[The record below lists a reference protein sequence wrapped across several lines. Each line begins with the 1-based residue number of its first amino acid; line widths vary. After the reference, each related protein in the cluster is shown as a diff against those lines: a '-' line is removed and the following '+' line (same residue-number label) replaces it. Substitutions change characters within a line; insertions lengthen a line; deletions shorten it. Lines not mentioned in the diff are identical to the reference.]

1 VGGETQTRFT
11 RRTLIGSA
19 AAGAAAAA
27 LPRVARA
34 EAPEEPSSSSPASS
48 SVRRKADV
56 VVVGAGLAGLSSARA
71 IAHAGHSVI
80 VLEARDRVG
89 GRTWN
94 RPITGGS
101 YIDAGAEFV
110 GPTQDRIKALAQAVG
125 VETFPTYNSGNNVY
139 WKDGKRETYAASG
152 PTGIAPPDPAYLPDI
167 AQIVEKLNK
176 MAKEIDVKAPWKAKE
191 AVEWDSETFYTWLK
205 ANELNPDFLR
215 LASTATDAIFGQE
228 PRDLSLL
235 YVVYYIAASGDETNQ
250 GTFERNFQTG
260 GGAQQERLVGG
271 SQLIS
276 IKVAAEL
283 GSSVVLNA
291 PVQRIVQSAQGVK
304 VYVGRQHVSAKLA
317 IVAIPPAL
325 AGRIEYEPLLP
336 ALRDQLTQ
344 RTPMGSYAKVDVV
357 YESPFWRAEGLTGQ
371 AVSVNGPV
379 RVTFDSTPK
388 EGSPGVLLGFIG
400 GTDARGWYGLP
411 PEQRRQAVIDN
422 FANYFGEKARK
433 PLQYVE
439 NAWADERFSRG
450 DPVAGLP
457 PGVLLDFGTALRAPV
472 GRIHWAGTETSD
484 FWTGYMDGAVRSGE
498 RAANEVLAELPSKRR
513 RKRRGRKT
521 ALPRRV
527 QPHPMRP

>member
-1 VGGETQTRFT
+1 MDNKAASKRSSETRFT
-11 RRTLIGSA
+11 RRTLIGTA

-27 LPRVARA
+27 LPHVANA
-34 EAPEEPSSSSPASS
+34 EAAEQPSSSSLASS
-48 SVRRKADV
+48 SLPRTADV
-56 VVVGAGLAGLSSARA
+56 VVVGAGLAGLTAARS
-71 IAHAGHSVI
+71 IARAGHSV
-80 VLEARDRVG
+80 VVTEARSRVG

-125 VETFPTYNSGNNVY
+125 LETFPTYNTGNNVY

-167 AQIVEKLNK
+167 VQVVQKLDTMAQ
-176 MAKEIDVKAPWKAKE
+176 EIDVAAPWRAKE
-191 AVEWDSETFYTWLK
+191 AVEWDSQTFYTWLK
-205 ANELNPDFLR
+205 ANEANPDFTR
-215 LASTATDAIFGQE
+215 LAATATDAIFGQE

-235 YVVYYIAASGDETNQ
+235 YVVYYIAASGNETTQ
-250 GTFERNFQTG
+250 GTFERNFQTAE
-260 GGAQQERLVGG
+260 GAQQDRFIGG

-276 IKVAAEL
+276 LRVAAEL

-291 PVQRIVQSAQGVK
+291 PVRRIAQTGKGVTVTAK
-304 VYVGRQHVSAKLA
+304 GGRVSAKLA

-325 AGRIEYEPLLP
+325 AARIEYEPLLP

-357 YESPFWRAEGLTGQ
+357 YSRPFWRDEGLTGQ

-379 RVTFDSTPK
+379 RVTFDSTPN

-411 PEQRRQAVIDN
+411 PEQRKQAVLDN
-422 FANYFGEKARK
+422 FANYFGDKARS
-433 PLQYVE
+433 PVEYVE

-457 PGVLLDFGTALRAPV
+457 PGVLLDFGTALRAPA
-472 GRIHWAGTETSD
+472 GRVHWAGTETSD

-498 RAANEVLAELPSKRR
+498 RAAQEVLAELP
-513 RKRRGRKT
+513 
-521 ALPRRV
+521 
-527 QPHPMRP
+527 

>member
-1 VGGETQTRFT
+1 VGDGTETRFT

-19 AAGAAAAA
+19 AAGAAVASLPGAA
-27 LPRVARA
+27 PQARA
-34 EAPEEPSSSSPASS
+34 ATTGKTA
-48 SVRRKADV
+48 KQADV
-56 VVVGAGLAGLSSARA
+56 AIVGAGLAGLTAARA
-71 IAHAGHSVI
+71 IAAAGRSVI

-125 VETFPTYNSGNNVY
+125 VETFPTYNSGEDVY
-139 WKDGKRETYAASG
+139 WKDGTRLTYSASG

-167 AQIVEKLNK
+167 AQIVQKLDT
-176 MAKEIDVKAPWKAKE
+176 MAKEIDVKAPWQARE
-191 AVEWDSETFYTWLK
+191 AIEWDSQTFYTWLK
-205 ANELNPDFLR
+205 ANEINPDFMR
-215 LASTATDAIFGQE
+215 LAATATDAIFGQE

-235 YVVYYIAASGDETNQ
+235 YAVFYIAASGNETNQ
-250 GTFERNFQTG
+250 GTFERNFQTAE
-260 GGAQQERLVGG
+260 GAQQERLVGG

-276 IKVAAEL
+276 IRVAAAL
-283 GSSVVLNA
+283 GSNVVLNA
-291 PVQRIVQSAQGVK
+291 PVQRIVQNATGVE
-304 VYVGRQHVSAKLA
+304 VNAGGVNVSATLA

-325 AGRIEYEPLLP
+325 AARIEYEPLLP

-344 RTPMGSYAKVDVV
+344 RAPMGSYAKVDAV
-357 YESPFWRAEGLTGQ
+357 YERPFWRAEGLTGQ

-400 GTDARGWYGLP
+400 GTDARTWYGLP
-411 PEQRRQAVIDN
+411 AEQRRQMVLDN
-422 FANYFGEKARK
+422 LANYFGEKARK
-433 PLQYVE
+433 PLQYIE
-439 NAWADERFSRG
+439 NRWADERFSRG

-484 FWTGYMDGAVRSGE
+484 FWVGYMDGAVRSGE
-498 RAANEVLAELPSKRR
+498 RAAKEVLAELS
-513 RKRRGRKT
+513 
-521 ALPRRV
+521 
-527 QPHPMRP
+527 

>member
-1 VGGETQTRFT
+1 VGGERQTRFT

-19 AAGAAAAA
+19 TAGAAAAA

-34 EAPEEPSSSSPASS
+34 EGPEKSSSSSLASL
-48 SVRRKADV
+48 SVPKTADV
-56 VVVGAGLAGLSSARA
+56 VVVGGGLAGLSAARA
-71 IAHAGHSVI
+71 IARAGRSVV

-125 VETFPTYNSGNNVY
+125 VETFPTYNSGSNVY

-167 AQIVEKLNK
+167 AQIVQKLNT
-176 MAKEIDVKAPWKAKE
+176 MATEIDVEAPWKAKE
-191 AVEWDSETFYTWLK
+191 AVEWDSQTFYTWLK
-205 ANELNPDFLR
+205 ANEVNPDFMR

-235 YVVYYIAASGDETNQ
+235 YAVFYIAASGNETNQ
-250 GTFERNFQTG
+250 GTFERNFQTAE
-260 GGAQQERLVGG
+260 GAQQDRFVGG

-276 IKVAAEL
+276 IRVAGEL
-283 GSSVVLNA
+283 GTSVALKA
-291 PVQRIVQSAQGVK
+291 PVQRIVQNAKGVK
-304 VYVGRQHVSAKLA
+304 VVAKGGRVSAKQV
-317 IVAIPPAL
+317 IVAVPPAL
-325 AGRIEYEPLLP
+325 AARIEYEPLLP
-336 ALRDQLTQ
+336 ALRDQFTQ
-344 RTPMGSYAKVDVV
+344 RAPMGSYAKVDAV
-357 YESPFWRAEGLTGQ
+357 YERPFWREEGLTGQ
-371 AVSVNGPV
+371 TVSVNGPV
-379 RVTFDSTPK
+379 RVTFDSTPN

-400 GTDARGWYGLP
+400 GTDARGWYGLSA
-411 PEQRRQAVIDN
+411 EQRRQAVLDN
-422 FANYFGEKARK
+422 LANYFGAQARN
-433 PLQYVE
+433 PLEYVE
-439 NAWADERFSRG
+439 NRWADERFSRG

-484 FWTGYMDGAVRSGE
+484 FWVGYMDGAVRSGE
-498 RAANEVLAELPSKRR
+498 RAAQEVLAELP
-513 RKRRGRKT
+513 
-521 ALPRRV
+521 
-527 QPHPMRP
+527 